1 MQKTK
6 KKNVTWLSIPPIGEM
21 PCEVHMIS
29 SFAPDLTTKS
39 FRGFR
44 LFQKQDGDCTLFL
57 SFFFFFFL
65 SFFFFFFFLSL
76 SLSEHEDEELE
87 SCVKEKKHFNL
98 YD

>member
-57 SFFFFFFL
+57 SFFFFFF
-65 SFFFFFFFLSL
+65 FLSL

-87 SCVKEKKHFNL
+87 SCVKEKKSFNL